1 MRKRLSYANV
11 VSTLA
16 LFGVIAGGTAIALP
30 GKGSVKSNDI
40 KKNAVKAA
48 AIAKAA
54 VGSSEIA
61 DGSVGGAE
69 IADGSVG
76 GAEVADRGL
85 GYEDLGS
92 NSVVAR
98 IRSTGSINS
107 GDGGQAS
114 PVAIPLSGRSW
125 TQAANEIDV
134 GFGEATYTEPP
145 VCGNNGSLVV
155 EVLIDGQPVNDE
167 SLNDAAPGQTLT
179 EPLLRSRPYLFE
191 PGADTA
197 RSVTMRA
204 YDTCSGAG
212 ENYTLR
218 SVAANVIGTR

>member
-1 MRKRLSYANV
+1 
-11 VSTLA
+11 
-16 LFGVIAGGTAIALP
+16 VIAGGTAIALP
-30 GKGSVKSNDI
+30 GKGSVKANDI

-48 AIAKAA
+48 AIARGA

-61 DGSVGGAE
+61 DGGVGGAEIADGGVGGAE

-98 IRSTGSINS
+98 IRSIGAINS
-107 GDGGQAS
+107 GDGGQAN

-155 EVLIDGQPVNDE
+155 EVLIDGQVVNDE

-204 YDTCSGAG
+204 YDTCTGAG